1 MAEQQTP
8 EQRAGEAAE
17 ALAAGR
23 TAVTARA
30 VRERSG
36 VRMSVAAEAARLWN
50 EREAQTEAVPEPPA
64 VVEARFVALWRE
76 AVAVARGEFAE
87 ARTGWEAT
95 VEQAHAERDAAVE
108 DVERAEA
115 ERDAL
120 AGRLEDAGRLHASA
134 YEALTVARDEARAE
148 TVTTRE
154 QGAAAEDR
162 SREGMAEQRSR
173 ADKAEARAEA
183 VTGERDRLLAERD
196 ELRDANRKQKG

>member
-17 ALAAGR
+17 ALAAGG

-36 VRMSVAAEAARLWN
+36 VRMSVAVEVARTWN
-50 EREAQTEAVPEPPA
+50 DREAQAEAVPAPPA
-64 VVEARFVALWRE
+64 AVEARFVALWRE
-76 AVAVARGEFAE
+76 AVAVARGEFVE
-87 ARTGWEAT
+87 ARTGWQAT
-95 VEQAHAERDAAVE
+95 VERAQAERDAAVE

-120 AGRLEDAGRLHASA
+120 AERLEDAGRLHASA
-134 YEALTVARDEARAE
+134 YEALTTARDEARAE
-148 TVTTRE
+148 TVAARE
-154 QGAAAEDR
+154 QAASAETR
-162 SREGMAEQRSR
+162 SREALAEQRSR

-183 VTGERDRLLAERD
+183 VAGERDRLLAERD
-196 ELRDANRKQKG
+196 GLRDANRRQKG